1 MITVRVQSDEL
12 TQALTRIIGLS
23 QRPRSILQAAA
34 RSVRRDLQRHF
45 RQRDRQVNALG
56 GRRTHWWA
64 RVAQSTQ
71 IASVT
76 DQQAVVSIS
85 EPGLGLKVTGGVI
98 RPVEAKALTIPL
110 HPEAHGRRA
119 RTVELATGMPLWRY
133 RPKKGGPT
141 FLAQTLNDDQ
151 IRIMYV
157 LKSVARVKADPY
169 ALPDQGMMDRN
180 AAQAAE
186 AQLKAELA
194 QITGHQQV
202 T

>member
-1 MITVRVQSDEL
+1 MITVRVESTEL
-12 TQALTRIIGLS
+12 NQTLERILRLS

-45 RQRDRQVNALG
+45 RQRDRKPNALG

-64 RVAQSTQ
+64 AVARSTQ

-76 DQQAVVSIS
+76 DKQAVVSIS
-85 EPGLGLKVTGGVI
+85 EPGIGIKVTGGII

-110 HPEAHGRRA
+110 HPEAYGRRA
-119 RTVELATGMPLWRY
+119 KTVELSTGIPLFRY

-141 FLAQTLNDDQ
+141 FLAQALNDDQ

-157 LKSVARVKADPY
+157 LKSLARVKPDPS
-169 ALPDQGMMDRN
+169 ALPDQATMERN

-186 AQLKAELA
+186 AQLASEIRRA
-194 QITGHQQV
+194 TGA
-202 T
+202 TPTT

>member
-1 MITVRVQSDEL
+1 MITVRVESEEL
-12 TQALTRIIGLS
+12 TRSLTRIIGLT

-45 RQRDRQVNALG
+45 RQRDRQANALG

-85 EPGLGLKVTGGVI
+85 EPGIGMKVTGGVI

-110 HPEAHGRRA
+110 HPEAYGRRA
-119 RTVELATGMPLWRY
+119 KTVEMVTGLPLWRY

-157 LKSVARVKADPY
+157 LKSMARVKADPN
-169 ALPDQGMMDRN
+169 ALPDQATMDRN

-186 AQLKAELA
+186 AQLKAELDRISGPSGTA
-194 QITGHQQV
+194 
-202 T
+202 